1 MPAAHTLSVILPN
14 MRKPARL
21 GYNRPMRAFL
31 TFLLCFALALHG
43 NANAHVFKQPCP
55 MEQGAPIAMDMSGA
69 AGDCC
74 NDADTAAKTGKLCK
88 TGQTCS
94 VPVVGAIASLPL
106 PEPIVAASC
115 PVPTP
120 SLVTASFDPLAVWR
134 PPTLS

>member
-1 MPAAHTLSVILPN
+1 MSAANTLFAIFPN
-14 MRKPARL
+14 MREPARL

-31 TFLLCFALALHG
+31 TFLLCFAVALHG

-88 TGQTCS
+88 TGQSCS

-106 PEPIVAASC
+106 PALIVAASC
-115 PVPTP
+115 PVPTAR
-120 SLVTASFDPLAVWR
+120 LVTLSFDLVAVWR

>member
-1 MPAAHTLSVILPN
+1 MSAANTLFAIYPN
-14 MRKPARL
+14 MREPARL

-31 TFLLCFALALHG
+31 TFLLCFAVALHG

-88 TGQTCS
+88 TKLH
-94 VPVVGAIASLPL
+94 VRRR
-106 PEPIVAASC
+106 
-115 PVPTP
+115 P
-120 SLVTASFDPLAVWR
+120 SLRSVIGADRRSVLPRADRRLVTLSFDLVAVWR

>member
-1 MPAAHTLSVILPN
+1 MSAANTLSVILPD

-21 GYNRPMRAFL
+21 GYNQPMRVFL

-55 MEQGAPIAMDMSGA
+55 MEQGAPIAMDMSGS

-94 VPVVGAIASLPL
+94 VPAAFATASLPL
-106 PEPIVAASC
+106 QEPILGSSC
-115 PVPTP
+115 LVPTAR
-120 SLVTASFDPLAVWR
+120 LVTLSFDPPAVWR

>member
-1 MPAAHTLSVILPN
+1 MSAANTLSVIFPN
-14 MRKPARL
+14 MRKPARF
-21 GYNRPMRAFL
+21 GYNRPMRTFL
-31 TFLLCFALALHG
+31 ALLLCFTLAIQS

-55 MEQGAPIAMDMSGA
+55 MEQGTQAAMDMAAA

-88 TGQTCS
+88 TGQSCS

-106 PEPIVAASC
+106 PALIVAASC
-115 PVPTP
+115 PVPTAR
-120 SLVTASFDPLAVWR
+120 LVTLSFDLVAVWR

>member
-1 MPAAHTLSVILPN
+1 MPAANTLAVILPS
-14 MRKPARL
+14 MGKPARL

-88 TGQTCS
+88 TGQSCS

-106 PEPIVAASC
+106 PELIVAASC
-115 PVPTP
+115 PVPTAR
-120 SLVTASFDPLAVWR
+120 LVTLSFDLVAVWR

>member
-1 MPAAHTLSVILPN
+1 MSAANTLSVILPD

-55 MEQGAPIAMDMSGA
+55 MEQGAPIAMDLSGSV
-69 AGDCC
+69 GDCC

-106 PEPIVAASC
+106 PEPIVAESC
-115 PVPTP
+115 LVPTAR
-120 SLVTASFDPLAVWR
+120 LITLSFDLVAVWR

>member
-1 MPAAHTLSVILPN
+1 MSAANTLCVILPN

-94 VPVVGAIASLPL
+94 VPVVFAIASLPL
-106 PEPIVAASC
+106 PEPIVATSC
-115 PVPTP
+115 LVPTAR
-120 SLVTASFDPLAVWR
+120 LVTLSFDLVAVWR

>member
-1 MPAAHTLSVILPN
+1 MSAAHTLSVILPN
-14 MRKPARL
+14 MTKPARP

-55 MEQGAPIAMDMSGA
+55 MEQGASIEMDMSGA
-69 AGDCC
+69 DGDCC

-88 TGQTCS
+88 TGQSCS
-94 VPVVGAIASLPL
+94 VPVVFVTASLPL
-106 PEPIVAASC
+106 QEPILGSPC
-115 PVPTP
+115 LIPTAR
-120 SLVTASFDPLAVWR
+120 LVTASFDPPALWR

>member
-1 MPAAHTLSVILPN
+1 MSVANTLFAIFPN
-14 MRKPARL
+14 MREPARL

-31 TFLLCFALALHG
+31 TFLLCFAVALHG

-88 TGQTCS
+88 TGQSCS

-106 PEPIVAASC
+106 PALIVAASC
-115 PVPTP
+115 PVPTAR
-120 SLVTASFDPLAVWR
+120 LVTLSFDLVAVWR